1 MPHKYILVTF
11 NNVLTV
17 ESQLRKNLNVL
28 CTLNVVSR
36 IIKSVQHNK
45 EHSECKVAKN
55 VRNGSEVAEGINN
68 TFFSVQLKIAV

>member
-36 IIKSVQHNK
+36 IIKSVQRTR
-45 EHSECKVAKN
+45 SIQN
-55 VRNGSEVAEGINN
+55 VKLRRMCV
-68 TFFSVQLKIAV
+68 TVLKLQKA